1 MLPALPPWKK
11 TFGFIRFVI
20 RRFDEDRCAQV
31 AASLTFTTLLSLVP
45 LITVS
50 VTVFAAFPVFT
61 DLMTQMK
68 IFMLTNM
75 VPEIAG
81 KIITVYME
89 QFSSKAAKL
98 TLLGIVGLAI
108 TALLLMNTID
118 RTFNTIWRVRKTRS
132 LVYRALTYW
141 TVLTIGPIFIGASL
155 SVTYFLVSL
164 SMGYV
169 AHIPLIGQF
178 WLKLVPLV
186 LMSSAFSLL
195 YLVVPNRYVPLWHAV
210 AGGVIAGIAF
220 EIMKRGFA
228 WYITHFPTY
237 TLVYGAFATFPIF
250 LLWVY
255 FSWLVI
261 LLGAVIAASLSHWR
275 ASTWESTRLPGWH
288 FGAAIDILRE
298 LAKAQTAGV
307 VVSLAWLR
315 KQVALGLEDI
325 EELLDRLMRAGF
337 VHRASTDGRKEGWVL
352 SRAPQDI
359 RAADVFQLFVFDSG
373 LKAEGEDA
381 SELQDAYH
389 AMLKNFRQE
398 QRSALSPSLAD
409 LATLPRFAEEK

>member
-1 MLPALPPWKK
+1 MLN
-11 TFGFIRFVI
+11 
-20 RRFDEDRCAQV
+20 
-31 AASLTFTTLLSLVP
+31 AATLLGEAV
-45 LITVS
+45 VG
-50 VTVFAAFPVFT
+50 
-61 DLMTQMK
+61 
-68 IFMLTNM
+68 
-75 VPEIAG
+75 PEIAG
-81 KIITVYME
+81 KIITVYMQ

-98 TLLGIVGLAI
+98 TLLGIVGLTI

-141 TVLTIGPIFIGASL
+141 TVLTIGPIIIGASL
-155 SVTYFLVSL
+155 SVTYYLVSL
-164 SMGYV
+164 SLGYV

-178 WLKLVPLV
+178 WLKLVPLA
-186 LMSSAFSLL
+186 LMSMAFSLL

-220 EIMKRGFA
+220 EVMKRGFA

-255 FSWLVI
+255 FSWLVV

-275 ASTWESTRLPGWH
+275 AGTWESARLPGWH
-288 FGAAIDILRE
+288 FGAALDILRE
-298 LAKAQTAGV
+298 LAKAQSAGQ

-315 KQVALGLEDI
+315 MQVALGLEDI
-325 EELLDRLMRAGF
+325 EEILDKLMRAGM
-337 VHRASTDGRKEGWVL
+337 VHRTSADGRKEGWVL

-373 LKAEGEDA
+373 LNEEA

-398 QRSALSPSLAD
+398 QQSVLSPSLAD
-409 LATLPRFAEEK
+409 LASLRRFAEEK

>member
-1 MLPALPPWKK
+1 MFAPLPPWQKIL
-11 TFGFIRFVI
+11 GFFRFVI
-20 RRFDEDRCAQV
+20 RRVDEDRCAQV

-61 DLMTQMK
+61 DLMTQLK

-89 QFSSKAAKL
+89 QFSNKASRL
-98 TLLGIVGLAI
+98 TLLGIVGLTI

-118 RTFNTIWRVRKTRS
+118 HAFNTIWRVRKTRS

-141 TVLTIGPIFIGASL
+141 TVLTIGPIIIGASL
-155 SVTYFLVSL
+155 SVTYYLVSL

-169 AHIPLIGQF
+169 AHIPWIGQF
-178 WLKLVPLV
+178 WLKLVPLG
-186 LMSSAFSLL
+186 LMSLAFSLL
-195 YLVVPNRYVPLWHAV
+195 YLVVPNRYVPFLHALV
-210 AGGVIAGIAF
+210 GGVLAGLAF
-220 EIMKRGFA
+220 EFMKRGFT

-250 LLWVY
+250 LLWIY

-261 LLGAVIAASLSHWR
+261 LLGAVISAALSHWR
-275 ASTWESTRLPGWH
+275 SSTWQSARLPGWR
-288 FGAAIDILRE
+288 FGAALDILRE
-298 LAKAQTAGV
+298 LAGAQQLGQV
-307 VVSLAWLR
+307 RSLAWLR
-315 KQVALGLEDI
+315 KRVALGLEDI
-325 EELLDRLMRAGF
+325 EELLDTLARANF
-337 VHRASTDGRKEGWVL
+337 VHRTDKDGWVL

-359 RAADVFQLFVFDSG
+359 RAVEVFQLFVFDG
-373 LKAEGEDA
+373 GDPAA
-381 SELQDAYH
+381 SDDAYH
-389 AMLKNFRQE
+389 LMLSKFGE
-398 QRSALSPSLAD
+398 GQRAALSPTLAD
-409 LATLPRFAEEK
+409 LAPTSATR